1 MSVLVS
7 SSSTTSHHYFSN
19 PHVNENVS
27 STRKQASL
35 TYRSTPKLNETTN
48 GHIENDHVPY
58 GVVNSMKQRL
68 FDKVNE
74 SLLSNN
80 NSIVAR
86 HSLSKPSLRISSNEN
101 LLQTKSLTSPLK
113 QAARLSRSQDNLIN
127 AEPFASY
134 LQPKQ
139 DVIIV
144 ERTKSDDEILAAS
157 RHSYTELHIDEVPK
171 PGTVTTV
178 KKIFERQIRLSRYD
192 SDKIPNTPVLH
203 NSRMNSQHRET
214 SSPTRSRSTSPND
227 MALRQRRTTTTTVAH
242 TSTLVPSVSVPVST
256 SYPDVVISHTPPA
269 TIHIETHKTISDA
282 SINSENKR
290 KISPLKKTNDE
301 TTNTTVNQNR
311 RNVLVSTSSSSDNDE
326 YQPLDFKSRLA
337 LFNRTNTI
345 EQTQINSHISI
356 NKTKPSNHSKTAAPS
371 PPPTFLTKPVLH
383 HHLDRKDN
391 LLDAI
396 ARPIV
401 NTDKSVT
408 FFGGAKVNGNLTS
421 TLPVSVPS
429 PTLPATKDE
438 QSPTSTP
445 TPTEATSTPDII
457 GGNVKLNKS
466 SIFSGSKKD
475 TRVQFIDSVDTFEYP
490 SYNAT
495 MAEFGISL
503 SDENEDDD
511 DDDYEDDLS
520 NQNGTNSI
528 QNNNLNGKIIH
539 SIDDVDDD
547 ELEELASI
555 NAKFNSN
562 AQTDKTLQSKG
573 TLHTFRPNYLD
584 QYELGTQHDSITSSH
599 SSDKFS
605 RENYFSSPGNYSN
618 HSVSKQEKP
627 MVDMTNNIQWS
638 SMSTTTDLLF

>member
-1 MSVLVS
+1 MSVLVP
-7 SSSTTSHHYFSN
+7 SSSTTSRHYFSN
-19 PHVNENVS
+19 PHVNGNVS
-27 STRKQASL
+27 AARKQTSL
-35 TYRSTPKLNETTN
+35 TYRSTPKLNETTD

-86 HSLSKPSLRISSNEN
+86 HLLSKPSLRISSNEN
-101 LLQTKSLTSPLK
+101 LLQTKSLTSALK
-113 QAARLSRSQDNLIN
+113 QTARLSQSQDNLIN
-127 AEPFASY
+127 AEQFASY

-144 ERTKSDDEILAAS
+144 ERTISDDEILATS

-178 KKIFERQIRLSRYD
+178 KKMFERQIRLSRYD
-192 SDKIPNTPVLH
+192 SDKIPNTPVPH

-214 SSPTRSRSTSPND
+214 SSPTRSRSISPND
-227 MALRQRRTTTTTVAH
+227 MAVRQRRTTTPVTH
-242 TSTLVPSVSVPVST
+242 TSTLVPSVSVPIST

-290 KISPLKKTNDE
+290 KNLPLNITNDE
-301 TTNTTVNQNR
+301 TMNASVNQNR
-311 RNVLVSTSSSSDNDE
+311 PNVLVSTSSSSDNDE

-337 LFNRTNTI
+337 LFNRTNTM
-345 EQTQINSHISI
+345 EQTQVNSHISI
-356 NKTKPSNHSKTAAPS
+356 NKTKPSNHHKTAAP
-371 PPPTFLTKPVLH
+371 PPPPNFLTKPALH
-383 HHLDRKDN
+383 HHLERKDN

-396 ARPIV
+396 ARPAV

-408 FFGGAKVNGNLTS
+408 FFGGAKVNGDLTS
-421 TLPVSVPS
+421 TLPVSIPS
-429 PTLPATKDE
+429 PPLSATKDE

-445 TPTEATSTPDII
+445 TPMEVTSTPDVI

-503 SDENEDDD
+503 SDDEDDDD
-511 DDDYEDDLS
+511 DDDYENGLS

-528 QNNNLNGKIIH
+528 ENNNLNGKIIH

-573 TLHTFRPNYLD
+573 TLHTFRPSYLD
-584 QYELGTQHDSITSSH
+584 QYELGTQHDSITNSH
-599 SSDKFS
+599 LSDKFS
-605 RENYFSSPGNYSN
+605 RENYFSSMGNYSN
-618 HSVSKQEKP
+618 HSVSKQDKP
-627 MVDMTNNIQWS
+627 MIDMTNNIQWS